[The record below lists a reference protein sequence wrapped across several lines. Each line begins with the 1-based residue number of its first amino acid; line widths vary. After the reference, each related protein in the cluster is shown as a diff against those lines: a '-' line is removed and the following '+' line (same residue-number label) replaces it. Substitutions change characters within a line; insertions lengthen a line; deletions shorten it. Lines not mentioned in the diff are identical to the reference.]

1 MAKKRTREAVDEG
14 SSEIR
19 SKDVKRSKKESK
31 KSLKKVVEVV
41 DPITTENTQLFTC
54 NTNSF
59 GEGDVM
65 TLQNAKEY
73 KNKNTIVVSGKNQDQ
88 DASLIANNFSILNV
102 KSFTK
107 KAKKLGWGP
116 TPIQAASWPYL
127 LQGRD
132 LVAIAETGS
141 GKTLAFVLPI
151 LALLHKSSSHI
162 NDSSSSHPSIIVL
175 APTRELAG
183 QSHEVIEEWSPK
195 GKVSSVLTVG
205 GVSRSAQIKTLN
217 HAKPNAVVGTPGR
230 IEDLMNDGAL
240 CLDKIKF
247 AVLDEADR
255 MLDRGF
261 AIAVKDILGRC
272 CSKRQTIM
280 FSATWPDDVRKLSE
294 EFLNKPKHIFVGF
307 EGASIDDDGD
317 VVVKGERAVNQ
328 RINQK
333 IEVIGEFKRLDR
345 LKELVTELQHH
356 VSEDNRMLIFV
367 LYKKE
372 APRVEHILQSKGFS
386 CASIHGDKPQH
397 EREKVLAD
405 FKSHKIPILIA
416 TDVAARGLDIPDVEV
431 VINFSFPLT
440 IEDYVHRIGRTGRAG
455 KAGLA
460 HTFFHEGNKDM
471 AGELQ
476 ALLRSSGQADAI
488 TPELASFGGYMKRK
502 KHPLY
507 GDIGAQDDRPMK
519 KAVHIKFD

>member
-1 MAKKRTREAVDEG
+1 MGKKRTREALEKNAEKGNDEV
-14 SSEIR
+14 SF
-19 SKDVKRSKKESK
+19 KDVKRSKKESK
-31 KSLKKVVEVV
+31 KTVEDVSVPAGSSSGIEKGVLCLK
-41 DPITTENTQLFTC
+41 D
-54 NTNSF
+54 
-59 GEGDVM
+59 
-65 TLQNAKEY
+65 AKKY
-73 KNKNTIVVSGKNQDQ
+73 KEEKIIVISGKNQDA
-88 DASLIANNFSILNV
+88 DACLIAEGFDILNV
-102 KSFTK
+102 KSFSK
-107 KAKKLGWGP
+107 KASKTGWAP

-127 LQGRD
+127 LKGRD

-141 GKTLAFVLPI
+141 GKTLAFALPM
-151 LALLHKSSSHI
+151 LALLHKAGEEDTNSS
-162 NDSSSSHPSIIVL
+162 DRRCTPSIIVL

-183 QSHEVIEEWSPK
+183 QSHDVIEEWSPK
-195 GKVSSVLTVG
+195 GKIKSLLIVG
-205 GVSRSAQIKTLN
+205 GVSRGEQIKALKN
-217 HAKPNAVVGTPGR
+217 AKPNAVVGTPGR
-230 IEDLMNDGAL
+230 IEDLMNDG
-240 CLDKIKF
+240 CLDLSSIKF

-261 AIAVKDILGRC
+261 AITVKDILGRC

-280 FSATWPDDVRKLSE
+280 FSATWPDEVRKLSE
-294 EFLNKPKHIFVGF
+294 DFLKNPKHIFVGF
-307 EGASIDDDGD
+307 EGATVDDDGD

-345 LKELVTELQHH
+345 IKELVTEMQHH
-356 VSEDNRMLIFV
+356 VTEDNRMLIFV

-372 APRVEHILQSKGFS
+372 APRVEMVLQRSGFS

-455 KAGLA
+455 KSGLA
-460 HTFFHEGNKDM
+460 HTFFHDGNKDM

-476 ALLRSSGQADAI
+476 ALLRASGQVEAI
-488 TPELASFGGYMKRK
+488 TPALANFGGYVKRK

-507 GDIGAQDDRPMK
+507 GDIGANDDRPMK